1 MYRIIHY
8 RIVYIIGFLYRIQE
22 FLYRIILYIIELYCV
37 ELKLLGLLHKYT
49 HMASVIHSSAHG
61 PQSGQIT
68 SQPKTV
74 TLLPALTSIGKSS
87 FSHFIFPSLKNAGV
101 FTDPISL
108 PWRHDL

>member
-8 RIVYIIGFLYRIQE
+8 RIVYIIGYKDSCIE